1 MTDNTRTPY
10 EQIGGEE
17 GVRRLVGRF
26 YELMDK
32 LSDAQ
37 PIRAMHAKS
46 LRGSR
51 EKLFLFLSG
60 WLGGPGLY
68 QQKYGHPM
76 LRRRHLPF
84 PIGRAERDQWMMCM
98 AKALEETVEHDG
110 LRRHLRQAF
119 FQVADHMRNRPEPG
133 EETGLR
139 ITGQRSSQQVEAPE
153 VAGAEEGEKTNDS
166 NKKNEVRE

>member
-1 MTDNTRTPY
+1 MIDKTRTPY

-17 GVRRLVGRF
+17 RVRELVDRF
-26 YELMDK
+26 YDYMDS
-32 LSDAQ
+32 LPEAGTV
-37 PIRAMHAKS
+37 RALHAES

-60 WLGGPGLY
+60 WLGGPDLY

-98 AKALEETVEHDG
+98 RRALGDLGLEGE
-110 LRRHLRQAF
+110 LRRRLEQSF
-119 FQVADHMRNRPEPG
+119 FQVADQMRNRPEPEG
-133 EETGLR
+133 GSGLR
-139 ITGQRSSQQVEAPE
+139 VIGTTTG
-153 VAGAEEGEKTNDS
+153 
-166 NKKNEVRE
+166 